1 MLSTPPSE
9 NAIVSAP
16 GEKIPVLVS
25 PVNVIEGEA
34 AEPKAN
40 GTVVPPAVVT
50 RVPDV
55 VGRVN
60 TVLPAMAGAWRVTVP
75 DVSPATIKLAI
86 IFP

>member
-1 MLSTPPSE
+1 VKVRLPDV
-9 NAIVSAP
+9 VS
-16 GEKIPVLVS
+16 
-25 PVNVIEGEA
+25 EA
-34 AEPKAN
+34 A
-40 GTVVPPAVVT
+40 PAVVT

-86 IFP
+86 IFPL